1 MHLETRRALIL
12 RVRRDLAGKTLPFD
26 KLYFFHTSIGPTIAR
41 VFPYS
46 LVLTLTADF
55 TKMIQEVVKGC
66 TAHEAF
72 SLRRKDEKTVK
83 AAFSA
88 DAFKDVFENRAK
100 YWAVVPTLY
109 LPHTTKDIE
118 GAEISTESKPAY
130 ICAKPER
137 HYARD
142 KSRRNRRTVSP
153 ALTEVHQRERMD
165 KLQSVKSYLLVAG
178 EVYRPVCVACPNHM
192 EVLNGRCFFGS
203 QACYEHLSVTTPTA
217 FVSGMKAYKEFID
230 GQTPELELEG
240 LK

>member
-1 MHLETRRALIL
+1 MHFEPKRALVL

-26 KLYFFHTSIGPTIAR
+26 KLYFFHTGMGPIIAR

-72 SLRRKDEKTVK
+72 PLRRKDEKAVK
-83 AAFSA
+83 AAFSV
-88 DAFKDVFENRAK
+88 DAFKDVIENRAK

-109 LPHTTKDIE
+109 LTHTMTDVE
-118 GAEISTESKPAY
+118 GNEDPPESKPAY

-142 KSRRNRRTVSP
+142 KQRHNRKTVSP
-153 ALTEVHQRERMD
+153 ELTQAHQRERMD

-178 EVYRPVCVACPNHM
+178 EVYRPICVACPNHM

-203 QACYEHLSVTTPTA
+203 QTCYEQLSVTTPSA
-217 FVSGMKAYKEFID
+217 FVAGMKAYKQFVG